1 MNVYDG
7 LIRMTSNIL
16 KDVEYKE
23 LKVNKDVKWNLLDT
37 NEFIMQREVAFEL
50 GDRFKPCSVYTCPTS
65 TKELVNEDRIIL
77 IGKDLAEIK
86 ENTNFSRVVFLNIDD
101 IENQN
106 KAYIGVKKLD
116 YQRYK
121 MIPEGYMILSSSFEN
136 RENIRVSKK
145 AIKKGL
151 SFEIL
156 GNLYIN
162 HYKRMEGV
170 NNAIIIFIVG
180 DYDFNSELSKMS
192 KYVDEVTNNFDHVL
206 KNVILDC
213 EACPLK
219 TICEDIEELRE
230 LHFKQIAERDEA
242 LKKKKNK

>member
-7 LIRMTSNIL
+7 LIRMTRDIL
-16 KDVEYKE
+16 KDVSYRE
-23 LKVNKDVKWNLLDT
+23 LRVNKDVSWNLLDT

-77 IGKDLAEIK
+77 IGKDLKDIK
-86 ENTNFSRVVFLNIDD
+86 ENTNFSRIVFLNIDD

-162 HYKRMEGV
+162 HYKKLEGV
-170 NNAIIIFIVG
+170 NNAIIVFIVG
-180 DYDFNSELSKMS
+180 DYDFNPELCKLS
-192 KYVDEVTNNFDHVL
+192 KYVDEVTDNFDHVL

-219 TICEDIEELRE
+219 AICEDIEELRE
-230 LHFKQIAERDEA
+230 LHFKQIAERDKA
-242 LKKKKNK
+242 LNDKKK

>member
-162 HYKRMEGV
+162 HYKKMEGV

-242 LKKKKNK
+242 LKKKKK